1 MATYSIDA
9 NLFKRIMISGAF
21 NLKNNHKEIDYLN
34 VFPVPDGDTG
44 TNMQLTMMSGVR
56 EFISNKQNENE
67 NIVEVS
73 KVFSKGLLMGAR
85 GNSGVILSQFFRG
98 MTQEISKEDRQFLT
112 ILDFINSL
120 VSGYKM
126 AYRAVMEPVEGTILT
141 VVREAGE
148 RLLLEVKNIK
158 TIEEVFEI
166 YLKQLRKTLLKTQ
179 EILPQLKE
187 AGVVDSGGAGFIK
200 IVEGMQQA
208 LLGNDVEEIEYIE
221 LGKDFD
227 IVNKKTLDESDIKFG
242 YCTEFI
248 TKLYNETK
256 FKESQIFKPLSQIGD
271 SMVVAVDQGLL
282 KVHVHTNQPGVALTI
297 AQKYGEIQ
305 TTKIEN
311 MRLQNKHVVE
321 ENKQVLAH
329 KMQENSKYA
338 IIVVANGEGIKQTF
352 LDMGVDF
359 VIDGGQTMNPS
370 TQDFIDAI
378 NTLNAEN
385 IIIIPNNKNI
395 IMAAEQ
401 TIELLKDQNIGVIK
415 TKNLSQGYAS
425 IMRFDPTCS
434 FDENLD
440 QMNEVLSEVK
450 SGEVTFAVRDTQI
463 KGIEIK
469 QGDYLGI
476 YNSQIITA
484 ISDRVKTTKEL
495 LRNMIER
502 DTEIC
507 TIFYG
512 KDVLFKEAERIK
524 NYVLSLNEDVEV
536 DLIEGKQEVYSYI
549 IEVE

>member
-208 LLGNDVEEIEYIE
+208 LLGNDVEEIDYIE

-248 TKLYNETK
+248 TKLYNEAK

>member
-1 MATYSIDA
+1 MATYTIDA

-21 NLKNNHKEIDYLN
+21 NLKNNHKEIDHLN

-44 TNMQLTMMSGVR
+44 TNMQMTIMSGVR
-56 EFISNKQNENE
+56 EFLNNQNNE
-67 NIVEVS
+67 DNIVETA
-73 KVFSKGLLMGAR
+73 KILSKGLLMGAR

-98 MTQEISKEDRQFLT
+98 VTQEISKLET
-112 ILDFINSL
+112 KEANINDFINSL
-120 VSGYKM
+120 VAGYKM

-148 RLLLEVKNIK
+148 RLLLESKNIK
-158 TIEEVFEI
+158 SIEDIFEV

-187 AGVVDSGGAGFIK
+187 AGVVDSGGAGFVK
-200 IVEGMQQA
+200 IIEGMQQA
-208 LLGNDVEEIEYIE
+208 LLGNDIVEIDIIE

-227 IVNKKTLDESDIKFG
+227 LVNKMTLDEADIKFG

-248 TKLYNETK
+248 TKLYDEKK
-256 FKESQIFKPLSQIGD
+256 FREAQIFKPLSQIGD
-271 SMVVAVDQGLL
+271 SMVVAVDQDLL

-329 KMQENSKYA
+329 KLEENSKYA
-338 IIVVANGEGIKQTF
+338 LIVVANGDGIKQTF
-352 LDMGVDF
+352 LDMGVDY

-370 TQDFIDAI
+370 TQDFLDAI
-378 NTLNAEN
+378 GKLNAEN

-401 TIELLKDQNIGVIK
+401 TISLLPEQNIGVIK

-425 IMRFDPTCS
+425 LMRFDPSCS

-440 QMNEVLSEVK
+440 QMNESLSEVK
-450 SGEVTFAVRDTQI
+450 SGEVTYAVRDTQI
-463 KGIEIK
+463 KGLEIK

-476 YNSQIITA
+476 YNSNIVVSIP
-484 ISDRVKTTKEL
+484 DRVKTTKEL
-495 LRNMIER
+495 LRRMIER

-512 KDVLFKEAERIK
+512 KDVLYKEADRIK

-536 DLIEGKQEVYSYI
+536 DLIEGKQDIYSYI

>member
-208 LLGNDVEEIEYIE
+208 LLGNDVEEIDYIE

-248 TKLYNETK
+248 TKLYNEDK

-440 QMNEVLSEVK
+440 QMNEVLNEVK